1 MVTGNSWSNSW
12 SWSVENWYGRGSA
25 KTDPLRFIYHIN
37 NQKIAADE
45 MYSMWKGS
53 PRKGSPQI
61 GDISEE
67 DIDKL
72 LKV

>member
-1 MVTGNSWSNSW
+1 MMVTGNSWSN

-37 NQKIAADE
+37 DQKIAADE
-45 MYSMWKGS
+45 MYSIWKG
-53 PRKGSPQI
+53 PPQI
-61 GDISEE
+61 GDITEE
-67 DIDKL
+67 DVDKL

>member
-1 MVTGNSWSNSW
+1 MMVTGNSWSN

-45 MYSMWKGS
+45 MYSIWKG
-53 PRKGSPQI
+53 PQQI

-67 DIDKL
+67 DVDKL